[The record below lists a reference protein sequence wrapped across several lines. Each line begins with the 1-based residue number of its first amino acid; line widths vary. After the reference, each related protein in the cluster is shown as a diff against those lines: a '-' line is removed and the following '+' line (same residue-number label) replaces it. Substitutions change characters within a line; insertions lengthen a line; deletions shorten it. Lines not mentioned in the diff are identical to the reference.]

1 MLEEITFREDCD
13 LVGLSFMSHQA
24 PRAFQL
30 AAGFRRRGIPVVM
43 GGFHATLAPEECQE
57 HADALVLGEAEEAW
71 PRLLRDFQAGRLQPR
86 YQAEKLSDLKNL
98 PVPRYDL
105 LDLKRYK
112 VWNIPSQTTRGCPYN
127 CSFCEVTQVYGGKF
141 RHRPVDEVIHE
152 IQEIRR
158 LTDSGFIYFVDDNFV
173 ANRRHAV
180 EIMERL
186 IPLKLNY
193 ACLATANVGDDPQ
206 LLDLL
211 ARSGCR
217 HVNIGMESISP
228 ESLRAINKK
237 QNKIKDYE
245 RQFKGLRDRGVGFSV
260 NVMFGLDGD
269 RPEIFETTVDF
280 LNRVK
285 APAAFMF
292 ILAPRP
298 GTKVQKELL
307 QAGRIFDHD
316 WSHYSGFQVVY
327 HPKHMSVRQL
337 EEGYWRA
344 NRRFYSPL
352 SMLQALPPGPLRP
365 QHADLQP
372 LFRLGGAPPLST
384 PELLFLRYFEG
395 RAGGSQFPRPPLKLP
410 SQPPVRDWGRVGRGQ
425 GALSPLPQ
433 KLYPPYFRFSAS
445 RVRMRSRRVAA
456 RSNSCFFAAA
466 CISFFRRLIATSGL
480 SVR

>member
-1 MLEEITFREDCD
+1 MKILLIQASGYRENGRLDRRQSRWLLGMTLPYVAALTPGGIRVEIKDDMLEEITFREDCD
-13 LVGLSFMSHQA
+13 LVGLTFMSHQA

-30 AAGFRRRGIPVVM
+30 AAGFRRRGTPVVM
-43 GGFHATLAPEECQE
+43 GGFHATLAPEECQA
-57 HADALVLGEAEEAW
+57 HADALVIGEAEEAW
-71 PRLLRDFQAGRLQPR
+71 PRLLWDFQARRLQPR

-158 LTDSGFIYFVDDNFV
+158 LTGSGFIYFVDDNFV
-173 ANRRHAV
+173 ANRGHAM

-186 IPLKLNY
+186 LPLKLNY

-206 LLDLL
+206 VLDLL

-237 QNKIKDYE
+237 QNKTSDYE

-298 GTKVQKELL
+298 GTKVQKQLL
-307 QAGRIFDHD
+307 EAGRIFDHD

-327 HPKHMSVRQL
+327 HPKHMTARQL

-344 NRRFYSPL
+344 NRKFYSPL
-352 SMLQALPPGPLRP
+352 SMLKRFHRAPYALNMLIFNLYFAWAVRRRF
-365 QHADLQP
+365 QP
-372 LFRLGGAPPLST
+372 LN
-384 PELLFLRYFEG
+384 YF
-395 RAGGSQFPRPPLKLP
+395 F
-410 SQPPVRDWGRVGRGQ
+410 
-425 GALSPLPQ
+425 
-433 KLYPPYFRFSAS
+433 
-445 RVRMRSRRVAA
+445 
-456 RSNSCFFAAA
+456 
-466 CISFFRRLIATSGL
+466 
-480 SVR
+480 

>member
-1 MLEEITFREDCD
+1 MAAGTVGVRGNIIKLLLIQASGYRNRGHLDRRKSRWLLGMTLPYVAALTPRDIQVEIKDDMLQDITFREDCD
-13 LVGLSFMSHQA
+13 LMGLTFMSHQA
-24 PRAFQL
+24 PRAYQI
-30 AAGFRRRGIPVVM
+30 AAGFRRRGVPVVM

-57 HADALVLGEAEEAW
+57 YADSLVMGEAEESW

-127 CSFCEVTQVYGGKF
+127 CNFCEVTQVYGGKF

-158 LTDSGFIYFVDDNFV
+158 LTNSGFIYFVDDNFV
-173 ANRRHAV
+173 ANRRHAM

-186 IPLKLNY
+186 IPLKLIY
-193 ACLATANVGDDPQ
+193 ACLATANVGDDPEV
-206 LLDLL
+206 LDLL

-217 HVNIGMESISP
+217 HVNIGMESISA
-228 ESLRAINKK
+228 ESLKAINKK

-245 RQFKGLRDRGVGFSV
+245 RQFKALRDRGIGFSV

-298 GTKVQKELL
+298 GTKVQSQLL
-307 QAGRIFDHD
+307 QEGRIVDRD
-316 WSHYSGFQVVY
+316 WTHYSGFQVVY
-327 HPKHMSVRQL
+327 RPKYMSAREL

-352 SMLQALPPGPLRP
+352 SMLKRYHRAPYSLNMLIFNIYFAWAVRRRF
-365 QHADLQP
+365 QP
-372 LFRLGGAPPLST
+372 LN
-384 PELLFLRYFEG
+384 YF
-395 RAGGSQFPRPPLKLP
+395 F
-410 SQPPVRDWGRVGRGQ
+410 
-425 GALSPLPQ
+425 
-433 KLYPPYFRFSAS
+433 
-445 RVRMRSRRVAA
+445 
-456 RSNSCFFAAA
+456 
-466 CISFFRRLIATSGL
+466 
-480 SVR
+480 

>member
-1 MLEEITFREDCD
+1 MKVLLVQASHYGEKGRLDRRKSRWLLGMTLPYVAALTPRDIQVEIKDDMLEEITFREDCD
-13 LVGLSFMSHQA
+13 LVGLTFMSHQA
-24 PRAFQL
+24 PRAYQL

-43 GGFHATLAPEECQE
+43 GGFHATLAPAECQK
-57 HADALVLGEAEEAW
+57 HADTLVLGEAEEAW
-71 PRLLRDFQAGRLQPR
+71 PRLLRDFQAGRLQAR
-86 YQAEKLSDLKNL
+86 YQEEKLSDLKNL

-112 VWNIPSQTTRGCPYN
+112 IWNIPSQTTRGCPYN

-141 RHRPVDEVIHE
+141 RHRPVGEVIDE

-173 ANRRHAV
+173 TNRRHAM

-211 ARSGCR
+211 ARSGCY

-228 ESLRAINKK
+228 ESLKSINKK
-237 QNKIKDYE
+237 QNKSKDYE
-245 RQFKGLRDRGVGFSV
+245 RQFRALRDRGIGFSV

-269 RPEIFETTVDF
+269 GPESFDATVDF
-280 LNRVK
+280 LERVK

-298 GTKVQKELL
+298 GTKIRAQL
-307 QAGRIFDHD
+307 QQEGRIFDND
-316 WSHYSGFQVVY
+316 WTNYSGFQVVY
-327 HPKHMSVRQL
+327 HPKHMTVRQL

-344 NRRFYSPL
+344 TRRFYSPL
-352 SMLQALPPGPLRP
+352 SMLWRYRRAPYAFNMLIFNLYFAWAARR
-365 QHADLQP
+365 HFQP
-372 LFRLGGAPPLST
+372 LNY
-384 PELLFLRYFEG
+384 YF
-395 RAGGSQFPRPPLKLP
+395 
-410 SQPPVRDWGRVGRGQ
+410 
-425 GALSPLPQ
+425 
-433 KLYPPYFRFSAS
+433 
-445 RVRMRSRRVAA
+445 
-456 RSNSCFFAAA
+456 
-466 CISFFRRLIATSGL
+466 
-480 SVR
+480 